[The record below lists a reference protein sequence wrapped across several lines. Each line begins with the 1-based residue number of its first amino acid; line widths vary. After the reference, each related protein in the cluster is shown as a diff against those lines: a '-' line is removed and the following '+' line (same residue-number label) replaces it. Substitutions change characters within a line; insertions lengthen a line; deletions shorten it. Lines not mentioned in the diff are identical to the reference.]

1 MRRRGQ
7 GGLEL
12 PARSLWARMGW
23 WDAAAQLPM
32 QSPGMA
38 ENLMLAPEAAMLL
51 EHSQGSS
58 CDSLLEGHGCPVRR
72 RYHAGGNLES
82 IWSLLSAFL
91 FQLLF
96 ERLSLGPVRVA
107 QCTGH

>member
-1 MRRRGQ
+1 MGRRGQ

-38 ENLMLAPEAAMLL
+38 ENLMLAPEAAML
-51 EHSQGSS
+51 EHTQGSS
-58 CDSLLEGHGCPVRR
+58 CDSLLEGHGHPVHR
-72 RYHAGGNLES
+72 RYHASGNVES

-91 FQLLF
+91 VPAAL
-96 ERLSLGPVRVA
+96 
-107 QCTGH
+107 